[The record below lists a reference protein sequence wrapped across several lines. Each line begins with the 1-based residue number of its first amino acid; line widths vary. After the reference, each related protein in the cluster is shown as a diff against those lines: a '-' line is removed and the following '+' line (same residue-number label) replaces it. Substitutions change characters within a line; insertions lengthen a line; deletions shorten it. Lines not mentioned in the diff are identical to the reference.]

1 MGKKTTRIFHTL
13 WRQKNTLTLHTLW
26 EAKKQPAFS
35 TRCLTENTGCFLPL
49 EGAGEKIVG
58 DFALAGT
65 ERVCV
70 FCRLF
75 TFCPAYSF
83 QMSVLYWRMVRSE
96 EKKPAIAVFISIFL
110 PHAALSL

>member
-1 MGKKTTRIFHTL
+1 MDGL
-13 WRQKNTLTLHTLW
+13 WVILPWRGRQKNTLTLHTLW

-49 EGAGEKIVG
+49 EGAGGKIVG

-75 TFCPAYSF
+75 TSCPTYSF

>member
-1 MGKKTTRIFHTL
+1 MGGK
-13 WRQKNTLTLHTLW
+13 KNTLTLHTLW

-65 ERVCV
+65 ERFCV

-75 TFCPAYSF
+75 TFFPAYSF
-83 QMSVLYWRMVRSE
+83 QISVLYWRMVRSE
-96 EKKPAIAVFISIFL
+96 EKKPAPLMLCSILRAQPSVSAVSASMRCFVSQ
-110 PHAALSL
+110 

>member
-1 MGKKTTRIFHTL
+1 MGGKKTTRIFHTL
-13 WRQKNTLTLHTLW
+13 FDGKYGLFFAL
-26 EAKKQPAFS
+26 
-35 TRCLTENTGCFLPL
+35 G
-49 EGAGEKIVG
+49 GGGGKIVG

-70 FCRLF
+70 FAACLL
-75 TFCPAYSF
+75 CPAYSF
-83 QMSVLYWRMVRSE
+83 QISVLYWRMVRSE

>member
-1 MGKKTTRIFHTL
+1 MEAKKHPHFTHAVRGKKTTRIFHTL
-13 WRQKNTLTLHTLW
+13 FDRKYGLFFAL
-26 EAKKQPAFS
+26 
-35 TRCLTENTGCFLPL
+35 GG
-49 EGAGEKIVG
+49 GAGEKIVD

-83 QMSVLYWRMVRSE
+83 QISVLYWRMVRSE

>member
-1 MGKKTTRIFHTL
+1 MGGK
-13 WRQKNTLTLHTLW
+13 KNTLTLHTLW

-75 TFCPAYSF
+75 TFCLAYSF
-83 QMSVLYWRMVRSE
+83 QISVLYWRMVRSE

>member
-1 MGKKTTRIFHTL
+1 MWTEGVGDSPWRG
-13 WRQKNTLTLHTLW
+13 RQKNTLTLHTLW

-65 ERVCV
+65 ERFCV

-83 QMSVLYWRMVRSE
+83 QMSVLYWRMVRSD